1 MLREAKAG
9 SAEEIEQKIRGVIA
23 RYSMLPPG
31 CAVVAGFS
39 GGADSAAL
47 THFLFTH
54 REEYG
59 IRVLAAHVN
68 HGLRETADRDEE
80 AARRFCAER
89 GIPFFVRRADVA
101 ALARREGLC
110 AEDCGRRVRYAFFR
124 ELAGDGNARI
134 ATAHTASDNA
144 ETMLMNLVRG
154 AGTHGLSG
162 IPPVR
167 GAIVR
172 PLLGLTRAETEAYC
186 AHYRL
191 PFVQDET
198 NFEEDY
204 ARNRVR
210 LGAVPV
216 LRTLNPSLENAMLR
230 AADLLRE
237 DDALLTAQA
246 KEALGRARCGGG
258 WDLAALRAL
267 PAPLLSRA
275 LMLAVAET
283 GPSRLTRANV
293 EAMMEAVLHGGGTV
307 VAGGIQILAKGN
319 TLFAQRPD
327 ASISGFCVPV
337 NPRGTLLPDGRTLRI
352 RPLTE
357 REAENPQKFYKF
369 VFHNPGNYDTI
380 QNNVV
385 ARTRRPGD
393 SFRPAGRGLSKPLRK
408 LFSEAKVP
416 PLERDRRLVLEWKPD
431 GELVWVEGLGASQA
445 WSAGGRTAG
454 VFLVEIENEGAE
466 N

>member
-1 MLREAKAG
+1 MPRDAKAG
-9 SAEEIEQKIRGVIA
+9 PAEEIEQKIKGVIA

-59 IRVLAAHVN
+59 IRVAAAHVN
-68 HGLRETADRDEE
+68 HCLRETADRDEE

-167 GAIVR
+167 GSIIR

-216 LRTLNPSLENAMLR
+216 LRTLNPALENAMLR

-246 KEALGRARCGGG
+246 AEALARARRGGG
-258 WDLAALRAL
+258 WELAALRAL
-267 PAPLLSRA
+267 PRK
-275 LMLAVAET
+275 
-283 GPSRLTRANV
+283 R
-293 EAMMEAVLHGGGTV
+293 
-307 VAGGIQILAKGN
+307 
-319 TLFAQRPD
+319 
-327 ASISGFCVPV
+327 
-337 NPRGTLLPDGRTLRI
+337 RGD
-352 RPLTE
+352 
-357 REAENPQKFYKF
+357 
-369 VFHNPGNYDTI
+369 
-380 QNNVV
+380 
-385 ARTRRPGD
+385 
-393 SFRPAGRGLSKPLRK
+393 
-408 LFSEAKVP
+408 
-416 PLERDRRLVLEWKPD
+416 
-431 GELVWVEGLGASQA
+431 
-445 WSAGGRTAG
+445 AGGRPARRRNRRRGRNTNPRKGQYSFCAAARRRDFRLLRPCKPRRDG
-454 VFLVEIENEGAE
+454 SSRRKNAPDSPADGARSRKSTEIL
-466 N
+466 